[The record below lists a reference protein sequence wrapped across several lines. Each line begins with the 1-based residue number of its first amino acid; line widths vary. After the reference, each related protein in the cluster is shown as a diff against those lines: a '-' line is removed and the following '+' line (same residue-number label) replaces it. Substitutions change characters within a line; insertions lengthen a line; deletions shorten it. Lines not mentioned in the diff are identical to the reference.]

1 MYRFIKNDDG
11 IALIMVL
18 VLLILVGGLTATL
31 MAAGVFNIR
40 FGVDE
45 VDRTKAFYAA
55 DAGVEYTKNTLI
67 KMIADN
73 KVYLLDENDNLNN
86 YLNQNEEN
94 YFDNDENYISI
105 GESEFKIKLINN
117 DDQTIEF
124 ESTGRFNEN
133 DRTKQKIKFSFNV
146 DSFYEVA
153 VLLNNPENLTKED
166 LTDWRGGQDGEFNYD
181 SIGLL
186 DLPDWWDFLDPYQED
201 SEKIDESYI
210 KWDDTSKLVYDY
222 IDFETTDLD
231 QIRSTSDLEDIGSNK
246 LFFSPK
252 EEKVDIDTAEVWDS
266 ETKYSEDDIVIYPD
280 EDGSYYVAT
289 QDIDKGV
296 SPDESD
302 YWDEINDDEDLIDLG
317 LRGGITVEN
326 KIFIVNGSLDIGSTG
341 GEGGGGLGNITF
353 KNSLIL
359 VRNTVQIG
367 GNTNLDGSLILAFN
381 EDDKATDGEALTVT
395 GANSINLEFLSSI
408 EDDWFGVEDQLEGL
422 EGAIADI
429 ADMRYWRQVR

>member
-1 MYRFIKNDDG
+1 MN
-11 IALIMVL
+11 
-18 VLLILVGGLTATL
+18 
-31 MAAGVFNIR
+31 
-40 FGVDE
+40 
-45 VDRTKAFYAA
+45 
-55 DAGVEYTKNTLI
+55 
-67 KMIADN
+67 
-73 KVYLLDENDNLNN
+73 
-86 YLNQNEEN
+86 
-94 YFDNDENYISI
+94 
-105 GESEFKIKLINN
+105 
-117 DDQTIEF
+117 
-124 ESTGRFNEN
+124 
-133 DRTKQKIKFSFNV
+133 
-146 DSFYEVA
+146 
-153 VLLNNPENLTKED
+153 
-166 LTDWRGGQDGEFNYD
+166 
-181 SIGLL
+181 

-353 KNSLIL
+353 KDSLIL